1 MTHVGV
7 YGGAFNPIHMGH
19 INSLTQVQ
27 KKFNLDEIKV
37 IPAYQSPGKDLISSP
52 TPEERCKMAELCLTD
67 LGEGFSLDPREINR
81 KGVSY
86 TIDTLRALKEESP
99 EAELYLI
106 IGLDQF
112 NSFDTWKEYKEI
124 VQMAHLVVTSRPGF
138 TFPLN
143 KVSFPSGLQDNIEDF
158 DGYQSLMKSGKLIHF
173 LRLKDTD
180 ISSSEIRKKLKIG
193 QAVDKFL
200 SLQVEKYIKEQ
211 KLYES
216 DGPKVEDYKKLTL
229 EAAEFLDSK
238 KAINT
243 LAFDFESMKDYI
255 VDYSIVCSA
264 TNKRQTVS
272 LAESLI
278 EKIKTTYSVRPIAID
293 GIDDGRWV
301 VLDYGSLIVHIF
313 YDFVRQEYHLEQLW
327 KKANKLDLKKSEN

>member
-37 IPAYQSPGKDLISSP
+37 IPAYQSPGKDLIANPSP
-52 TPEERCKMAELCLTD
+52 DERCKMAELCLTD

-86 TIDTLRALKEESP
+86 TIDTLREIKEESP
-99 EAELYLI
+99 DAELYLI

-112 NSFDTWKEYKEI
+112 NSFDSWKEYQEI
-124 VQMAHLVVTSRPGF
+124 IQMAHLVVTSRPGF

-143 KVSFPSGLQDNIEDF
+143 KVSFPAGLQSSIEDF

-216 DGPKVEDYKKLTL
+216 DGPKVDDYKELTL

-243 LAFDFESMKDYI
+243 LAFDFENMKDYI

-264 TNKRQTVS
+264 TNKRQTVT

-278 EKIKTTYSVRPIAID
+278 EKIKMSHSVRPIAID
-293 GIDDGRWV
+293 GIEDGRWV
-301 VLDYGSLIVHIF
+301 VLDYGSLIIHIF

-327 KKANKLDLKKSEN
+327 KKASKLELKKS